1 MGVCVCFYAWQS
13 LLPLEDTVVF
23 VVSTTGQG
31 DTPDS
36 MKVGL
41 GLMLNFEAFGF
52 QNAVVIGLVTI
63 YTS

>member
-1 MGVCVCFYAWQS
+1 MGAVI
-13 LLPLEDTVVF
+13 F

-41 GLMLNFEAFGF
+41 ESVLIALLTMNIIIVTDKHHHLYIYICRDFGSSF
-52 QNAVVIGLVTI
+52 CKEI
-63 YTS
+63 